1 MIAMIDNRPVLQV
14 GRHQVS
20 GYGSSWL
27 VAALERAAAAA
38 ELPGFPCLGE
48 ISEGILH
55 YLETKCPLRLLPV
68 DELHGRVRRMLEAVG
83 CSAIARHLEPC
94 APPVTVSLMQAA
106 EDAGRG
112 FELAFFETI
121 RADLSEL
128 RELGAAAVRIVDHRP
143 AVQWLAG
150 RDHWDRQCE
159 RLLDELAAFLA
170 ALGHGPQP
178 EAATLAAA
186 A

>member
-20 GYGSSWL
+20 CYGSSWL
-27 VAALERAAAAA
+27 VAALERAAEAA
-38 ELPGFPCLGE
+38 ELAPFPCLCE

-68 DELHGRVRRMLEAVG
+68 DQLHGRVRQMLEQVG
-83 CSAIARHLEPC
+83 CAALARHFEPC

-106 EDAGRG
+106 EDAGHG

-121 RADLSEL
+121 RCDVAEL
-128 RELGAAAVRIVDHRP
+128 RQLGAAAVRFVDHRE

-150 RDHWDRQCE
+150 RKDWDRRCE
-159 RLLDELAAFLA
+159 RLLEELGEFLA
-170 ALGHGPQP
+170 ALGFDSSKQ
-178 EAATLAAA
+178 AAALAAA